1 MKKKVNRIKYILI
14 YFYSY
19 MIHVCINGVNR
30 YEKKNTWKKNT
41 WEKVAY
47 GVSMLH
53 MQMLNL

>member
-1 MKKKVNRIKYILI
+1 MYILI